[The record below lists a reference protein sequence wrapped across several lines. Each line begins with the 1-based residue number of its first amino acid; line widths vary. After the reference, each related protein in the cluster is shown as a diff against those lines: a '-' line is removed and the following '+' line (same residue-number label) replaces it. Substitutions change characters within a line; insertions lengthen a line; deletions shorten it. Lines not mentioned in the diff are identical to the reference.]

1 LRSVSAR
8 LRLHGLLLA
17 LIAAAAIAATDAPP
31 EGGSGAAF
39 LRADGEAGP
48 MLRRAVA
55 ALEAGDS
62 DAAEALL
69 RAVAER
75 HPLVA
80 DHADLLRMRLYLRD
94 RRFGDAVAM
103 RGTWEHTES
112 PLEAAFLALL
122 GDAYAA
128 SGDEI
133 AARSAWEFARLETDD
148 DERLAALHL
157 ASARSYERS
166 GERATAAESYL
177 HIWTA
182 YPLSDEAE
190 LAAERLDGLERKLGR
205 RVRTGLAWRQRG
217 DVLFR
222 SHRNE
227 GALEAYEKALAS
239 GELSAA
245 QEERARS
252 QRADTLFRLRR
263 YTEAANAYDA
273 LPPDPETEIAYA
285 RSLVRSGRMEQGIR
299 ELERVADESRGDPAA
314 RAGLLAAILLE
325 DEDEPDRARRRYE
338 EVLRREPRS
347 EHAKTALWQMGW
359 TAYRKGRFTDARV
372 YFEALEKREAPG
384 IESLRARYWG
394 ARAGEREGYAD
405 GAPVFAAM
413 AREYPLTYYGWRART
428 RAGADAGPEVE
439 PPRLR
444 PGTAALEGQALE
456 RPRILLEAGLV
467 SEARDELDRLF
478 ARARGLDDR
487 LALAELY
494 SNAGDFHRPQRLVV
508 DAYVEELG
516 RGPAPAQLELW
527 WHAWPAPFAG
537 ELERALVGL
546 DGLEPELVYS
556 IMREESGYR
565 PEVVSISGA
574 RGLLQLMPSTAERL
588 ATQVRLDPFSADDLF
603 DPGVNIRLG
612 ATYLQ
617 QLLDRF
623 DGRRSAAIGSYNAGP
638 DPVARWLAAADTEDD
653 EWVESIGY
661 DQTRTYVKRVL
672 RSLHVY
678 RVLY

>member
-1 LRSVSAR
+1 
-8 LRLHGLLLA
+8 
-17 LIAAAAIAATDAPP
+17 
-31 EGGSGAAF
+31 
-39 LRADGEAGP
+39 
-48 MLRRAVA
+48 
-55 ALEAGDS
+55 
-62 DAAEALL
+62 
-69 RAVAER
+69 
-75 HPLVA
+75 
-80 DHADLLRMRLYLRD
+80 
-94 RRFGDAVAM
+94 
-103 RGTWEHTES
+103 
-112 PLEAAFLALL
+112 
-122 GDAYAA
+122 
-128 SGDEI
+128 
-133 AARSAWEFARLETDD
+133 
-148 DERLAALHL
+148 
-157 ASARSYERS
+157 
-166 GERATAAESYL
+166 
-177 HIWTA
+177 
-182 YPLSDEAE
+182 
-190 LAAERLDGLERKLGR
+190 
-205 RVRTGLAWRQRG
+205 
-217 DVLFR
+217 
-222 SHRNE
+222 
-227 GALEAYEKALAS
+227 
-239 GELSAA
+239 
-245 QEERARS
+245 
-252 QRADTLFRLRR
+252 
-263 YTEAANAYDA
+263 
-273 LPPDPETEIAYA
+273 
-285 RSLVRSGRMEQGIR
+285 
-299 ELERVADESRGDPAA
+299 
-314 RAGLLAAILLE
+314 
-325 DEDEPDRARRRYE
+325 
-338 EVLRREPRS
+338 
-347 EHAKTALWQMGW
+347 
-359 TAYRKGRFTDARV
+359 
-372 YFEALEKREAPG
+372 
-384 IESLRARYWG
+384 
-394 ARAGEREGYAD
+394 
-405 GAPVFAAM
+405 
-413 AREYPLTYYGWRART
+413 
-428 RAGADAGPEVE
+428 VE